1 MSSSNPLLV
10 DQTRPR
16 ADLGHPWWTRET
28 RVRQS
33 DTVARGSELAQ
44 CDVFGGLTDLKG
56 SPDPLELLI

>member
-1 MSSSNPLLV
+1 LV